1 MEDAYNPGGWFSQVL
16 DCELPVR
23 FSAGVTLSA
32 YSAHPTGSLAEIAS
46 CQVEDWACGEPVSK
60 QVSIVN
66 DKGSRGRELT
76 VLPEQHK
83 ETCASMFLYFG
94 ARDM

>member
-1 MEDAYNPGGWFSQVL
+1 MW

-32 YSAHPTGSLAEIAS
+32 YSPHPTGSLAEIA
-46 CQVEDWACGEPVSK
+46 CRQVEDWACGEPVSK
-60 QVSIVN
+60 QMSIVN
-66 DKGSRGRELT
+66 NKGSRRRELI
-76 VLPEQHK
+76 VLPEQHE

-94 ARDM
+94 ARDIKR